1 VDKFVRYTKQDSLM
15 ILADVAGFSLRHFPD
30 FFEAGKPESLTYKG
44 SKVLAKRFG
53 IQVVK
58 VETSESICNRD
69 SIPKPVTTAV
79 IRVKLG
85 DLTRAGAG
93 ISSDEIH
100 RDLIAKGIAFRNSV
114 RQILTVHQKMSIMEV
129 RR

>member
-1 VDKFVRYTKQDSLM
+1 MDKFVRYTKQDSLM
-15 ILADVAGFSLRHFPD
+15 ILADVAGFSLRHFPN

-44 SKVLAKRFG
+44 ARVLVKQFG
-53 IQVVK
+53 IKVVK

-79 IRVKLG
+79 IRVKL
-85 DLTRAGAG
+85 DNRTKAGAG
-93 ISSDEIH
+93 ISSDDIH
-100 RDLIAKGIAFRNSV
+100 RDMISKGIAFRNAA